1 MKNNMKKLLLLLS
14 TIFMLFI
21 TSSPRIYG
29 MENVPKRPEN
39 YVYDPSKYLNE
50 SIAEELKKTSEETRT
65 RFGIYLVDSLDEE
78 IDKVS
83 DKIEK
88 EWNIGKGTNRS
99 SVLIVFSILDK
110 KLHFSISDKASQKLP
125 KEDVEDIFL
134 STRAFVRDED
144 YNKTITSILTDFK
157 EFLQDGEDNKEF
169 ENVSKTYSTDFPKIE
184 QTDSTNITTQSNI
197 TQAQEEKTLS
207 STQETEKKERDGAQ
221 VVVDMLSS
229 LIVVLIGATLIVR
242 VYELLVLIYHRH
254 FKKRG

>member
-99 SVLIVFSILDK
+99 SILIVFSILDK

-144 YNKTITSILTDFK
+144 YNKAITSILTDFK

-169 ENVSKTYSTDFPKIE
+169 ENVSKTYSTDFPKTE
-184 QTDSTNITTQSNI
+184 KPEVVNTQTDNKSNEQDTTTPTPEDKSNNAGREI
-197 TQAQEEKTLS
+197 FDALFS
-207 STQETEKKERDGAQ
+207 LF
-221 VVVDMLSS
+221 VVVT
-229 LIVVLIGATLIVR
+229 IATLFVR
-242 VYELLVLIYHRH
+242 IYER
-254 FKKRG
+254 FSNKGCK

>member
-50 SIAEELKKTSEETRT
+50 SIIEELKKTSEETRT

-99 SVLIVFSILDK
+99 SVLIMFSILDK
-110 KLHFSISDKASQKLP
+110 QIHFSISDKASQKLP

-134 STRAFVRDED
+134 STRAFIRDED
-144 YNKTITSILTDFK
+144 YNKAITSILTDFK

-169 ENVSKTYSTDFPKIE
+169 ENVSKTYSTDFPK
-184 QTDSTNITTQSNI
+184 T
-197 TQAQEEKTLS
+197 EKTEVVNTQTNNKSNEQDTTTSTPSNEKEGKS
-207 STQETEKKERDGAQ
+207 SNAGREIFNALFSLF
-221 VVVDMLSS
+221 VVVT
-229 LIVVLIGATLIVR
+229 IAN
-242 VYELLVLIYHRH
+242 LLVRIYER
-254 FKKRG
+254 FSNKGCK

>member
-39 YVYDPSKYLNE
+39 YVYDPSKYLKE
-50 SIAEELKKTSEETRT
+50 SIVEELKKTSEETRT

-99 SVLIVFSILDK
+99 SILIVFSILDK

-144 YNKTITSILTDFK
+144 YNKAITSILTDFK

-169 ENVSKTYSTDFPKIE
+169 ENVSKTYSTDFPKTE
-184 QTDSTNITTQSNI
+184 KTEVVNTQTDNKSNEQDTTTPTPSN
-197 TQAQEEKTLS
+197 EKESKS
-207 STQETEKKERDGAQ
+207 SNAGREIFDALFSLF
-221 VVVDMLSS
+221 VVV
-229 LIVVLIGATLIVR
+229 IIAN
-242 VYELLVLIYHRH
+242 LLVRIYER
-254 FKKRG
+254 FSNKGCK